1 MENVLCEQQR
11 SMKLEE
17 KENASPQ
24 FANRQQAI
32 KVVEGKQVVANRFGF
47 TPSPPSAAS
56 RTKLKSESGDVEP
69 APSAKEIIKELAKE
83 ASELGIHTA
92 PLPSAKQLLREFQQ
106 QTADTSASSDSTGGG
121 HCGAF
126 TVAWTPVKPA
136 KKPVLAQKVAEKKHT
151 LPTTASAPKAPACPS
166 RRSLEK
172 VALVQKQKTVS
183 KDSASAPLVDKKP
196 ASSKIHIAKV
206 RCISTCHY
214 IHVHKQQRY

>member
-1 MENVLCEQQR
+1 
-11 SMKLEE
+11 MKLEE

-24 FANRQQAI
+24 VANRQQAI
-32 KVVEGKQVVANRFGF
+32 KVAEGKQVVANRFGF
-47 TPSPPSAAS
+47 TPSPPPAAS

-69 APSAKEIIKELAKE
+69 ALSAKEIIKELAKE

-106 QTADTSASSDSTGGG
+106 QTADTSASSGGG

-136 KKPVLAQKVAEKKHT
+136 KKPALAQKAAEKKHT
-151 LPTTASAPKAPACPS
+151 LPTTTSAPKAPACPS

-183 KDSASAPLVDKKP
+183 KDSASGPLVDKKP
-196 ASSKIHIAKV
+196 ASSKLHIAKV
-206 RCISTCHY
+206 RCLSTCHY
-214 IHVHKQQRY
+214 IHAHKQQRH